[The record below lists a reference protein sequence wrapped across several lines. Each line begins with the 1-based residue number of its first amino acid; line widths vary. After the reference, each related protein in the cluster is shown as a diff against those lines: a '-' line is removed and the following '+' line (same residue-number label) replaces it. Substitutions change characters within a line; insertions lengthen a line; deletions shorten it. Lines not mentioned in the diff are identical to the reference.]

1 MAEELRYP
9 GLRVKRVQGTTK
21 IWEARAGRS
30 IRLTFEVE
38 GTDLILRNVGQRDD
52 ALRQP
57 WRPPAMDDEAPP
69 PGHGELIPAMRDPTR
84 GRLGPWL
91 A

>member
-1 MAEELRYP
+1 MRLILTERFRRAYRSLSSEDRKRDQKALHLMAEDLRYP

-38 GTDLILRNVGQRDD
+38 GTDLILRNVGQHND

-57 WRPPAMDDEAPP
+57 
-69 PGHGELIPAMRDPTR
+69 
-84 GRLGPWL
+84 
-91 A
+91 

>member
-1 MAEELRYP
+1 MRLVLTERFRRAYRSLSSQDRKRVQKALHLMAEDLRYP

-38 GTDLILRNVGQRDD
+38 GTDLILRNVGQHDD

-57 WRPPAMDDEAPP
+57 
-69 PGHGELIPAMRDPTR
+69 
-84 GRLGPWL
+84 
-91 A
+91 

>member
-38 GTDLILRNVGQRDD
+38 GTDLILRNVGQHDD

-57 WRPPAMDDEAPP
+57 
-69 PGHGELIPAMRDPTR
+69 
-84 GRLGPWL
+84 
-91 A
+91 

>member
-1 MAEELRYP
+1 MRLILTERFRRAYRSLSSQDRKRVQKALRLMAEDLRYP

-57 WRPPAMDDEAPP
+57 
-69 PGHGELIPAMRDPTR
+69 
-84 GRLGPWL
+84 
-91 A
+91 

>member
-1 MAEELRYP
+1 MRLILMERFRRAYRSLSSQDRKRVQKALRLMAEDLRYP

-38 GTDLILRNVGQRDD
+38 GTDLILRNVGQHDD
-52 ALRQP
+52 GLSQP
-57 WRPPAMDDEAPP
+57 
-69 PGHGELIPAMRDPTR
+69 
-84 GRLGPWL
+84 
-91 A
+91 